1 MVNYLLLRADTVIT
15 GCNFK
20 TWRLFLSACLGG
32 IFSLIIYID
41 NIPIYLNIII
51 KISFL
56 SVMVITAFKI
66 NSLKIFLKHFAAFS
80 VSNFIFGGIMLAVN
94 ILFLPETSLY
104 NNGIIYFDIDILSL
118 TIASIICYMV
128 LNLINKHIKT
138 KSPPKS
144 IYPIKITYKSK
155 TVEGKAL
162 FDSGNTLCDC
172 FSGRPVII
180 AEKEFIKNL
189 LRNEKTENAEK
200 FRLIPFSTISGNGTL
215 PSFMSDKAE
224 VFFSGKWHE
233 ANNIFIGITDKKI
246 ISGSYSALL
255 GAPFF
260 ESVQTNNNNNS
271 EGDYE
276 I

>member
-1 MVNYLLLRADTVIT
+1 
-15 GCNFK
+15 
-20 TWRLFLSACLGG
+20 
-32 IFSLIIYID
+32 
-41 NIPIYLNIII
+41 
-51 KISFL
+51 
-56 SVMVITAFKI
+56 
-66 NSLKIFLKHFAAFS
+66 
-80 VSNFIFGGIMLAVN
+80 MLAVN